1 MRSDRGYLCLPEV
14 ELGMRLSRP
23 FAELAKCKMSV
34 GVAHKG
40 IMLSHKFDAKTAL
53 DDGVVHATHADSAL
67 LPAALD
73 FAASQLRL
81 ATNPEK
87 YGIVKAELYQTGYA
101 ALASLEEYPHLPKH
115 YPPRPKL

>member
-34 GVAHKG
+34 GAAHKG

-53 DDGVVHATHADSAL
+53 DDGVIHAAHADAAL
-67 LPAALD
+67 VPAALEL
-73 FAASQLRL
+73 AASQLRL
-81 ATNPEK
+81 AGNPEK
-87 YGIVKAELYQTGYA
+87 YGIVKAELYQVGYA
-101 ALASLEEYPHLPKH
+101 ALASLDEYAHLPKH
-115 YPPRPKL
+115 YPPKPRL